1 MSKSKPLVAIIM
13 GSNSDWPIM
22 EKSAKILE
30 DFGISYEA
38 KVVSAHRTLMSP
50 ILMASLISLF
60 SLEPVFFIA

>member
-38 KVVSAHRTLMSP
+38 KVVSAHRTPDLM
-50 ILMASLISLF
+50 F
-60 SLEPVFFIA
+60 